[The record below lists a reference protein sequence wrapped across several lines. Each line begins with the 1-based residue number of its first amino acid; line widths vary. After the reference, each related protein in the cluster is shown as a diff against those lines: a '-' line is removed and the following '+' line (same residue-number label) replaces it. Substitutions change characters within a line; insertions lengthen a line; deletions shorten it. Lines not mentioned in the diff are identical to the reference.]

1 NRLIMI
7 QRQRNIIRG
16 HKELVALQN
25 KDIVDSIQY
34 AKLIQKSVLPSQK
47 QFRDVFPDS
56 FILYNPKDI
65 ISGDFY
71 WLYEAG
77 DTVYFSVSD
86 CPGRGVPG
94 AFMSIIGSSLLND
107 AISSKG
113 LSQPSEILDE
123 VKNEYVRALELSAEN
138 TLSGDDMKAVLCAW
152 DKNGAMQYAAANMS
166 LLIIRDG
173 QVIETHSDNR
183 GIGFSL
189 GPPLPFTN
197 HSISLKKGDTLYMYS
212 DGYQNQFGGE
222 KGKKFRVKKL
232 RSLLAGNSG
241 EPMEKQQHI
250 LEATIENWRG
260 STEQVDDILVMGL
273 KLN

>member
-1 NRLIMI
+1 MCGLLQRIII
-7 QRQRNIIRG
+7 QRQRNVIRG
-16 HKELVALQN
+16 HKEVVALQN
-25 KDIVDSIQY
+25 KDIVDSIHY
-34 AKLIQKSVLPSQK
+34 AKRIQNSVLPSQK

-197 HSISLKKGDTLYMYS
+197 HSISLKKRRYIIYVFRWLPEPIWRRERQEIQGQETKELIGWQLWRTYGKTAAYI
-212 DGYQNQFGGE
+212 GGNHRE
-222 KGKKFRVKKL
+222 
-232 RSLLAGNSG
+232 LAWFNGAS
-241 EPMEKQQHI
+241 
-250 LEATIENWRG
+250 R
-260 STEQVDDILVMGL
+260 
-273 KLN
+273 